1 MGDVAPPTEAGSTP
15 DTAIFIHAANS
26 IEGIPREYAALR
38 ALFGESNRDWK
49 LLNRSV
55 INTNNGRMLE
65 KFVLSASNR
74 RREVYFD
81 ITSWMSGNTTRRAKD
96 ALDRVIAPHE
106 RNVEILLPKAEFFTL
121 HVVVLR
127 LTEAQL
133 GQLGISLKERKE
145 LLDPLV
151 DIALQWKEYSLIPEH
166 VAVTMLIS
174 RWSKILGLLT
184 LLEPTTLLQ
193 EEEYENLKAIIG
205 GTMRQARSDSNRI

>member
-1 MGDVAPPTEAGSTP
+1 MGEVVPPTEAGSTP
-15 DTAIFIHAANS
+15 DTAIFIPAANS

-55 INTNNGRMLE
+55 INTNNGRMLD

-96 ALDRVIAPHE
+96 APDRVIAPHE

-166 VAVTMLIS
+166 VGVTMLIS